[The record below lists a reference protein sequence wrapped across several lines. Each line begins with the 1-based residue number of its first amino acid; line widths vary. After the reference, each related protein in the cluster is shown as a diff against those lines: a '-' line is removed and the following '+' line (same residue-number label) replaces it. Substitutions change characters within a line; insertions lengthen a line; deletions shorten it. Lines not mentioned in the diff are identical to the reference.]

1 MTNNTSQRPNLF
13 DYATSELSQDAFICW
28 LVACAAKAT
37 GDLQKCG
44 LEFVRTLFR
53 TGASNRTGG
62 VPVLGPDGEPIRHN
76 GPCDVSDV
84 SCPCSQYNKIDV
96 YFQAK
101 VDGKR
106 VSFIIENKK
115 DGSVHSDQL
124 ARYLKAA
131 IRDEKEEDLI
141 KPVYFKTGYVFSDER
156 EAVERDKYSVFRAED
171 LKRFLEGQ
179 NATRENEILRQYE
192 EYLACQIKKRADTQ
206 ANWNLSTN
214 WIP

>member
-171 LKRFLEGQ
+171 LKGSSKVR
-179 NATRENEILRQYE
+179 
-192 EYLACQIKKRADTQ
+192 TQ
-206 ANWNLSTN
+206 LGKTKFCASMRNIW
-214 WIP
+214 PAR